1 MPRFDNLS
9 PGELEEIRRF
19 IEESDIDVIDDE
31 MRALVEKHR
40 PELLSNLPPQ
50 TTIGCSAVQG
60 GGKRRSVTWK
70 ASLAVLRLRPL
81 SYRALLWRL

>member
-60 GGKRRSVTWK
+60 GGKRRGMSLLSV
-70 ASLAVLRLRPL
+70 AELNPIRLALN
-81 SYRALLWRL
+81 YRRH

>member
-50 TTIGCSAVQG
+50 TNNRLLCGPG
-60 GGKRRSVTWK
+60 RREAAGHVSIFRRRT
-70 ASLAVLRLRPL
+70 
-81 SYRALLWRL
+81 